1 MLSMLALTKVENE
14 RQRNTLNL
22 IASENYPSPAVLA
35 LLGSQWSNKYGEGY
49 PGKRYYAGN
58 QYTDELETQV
68 QNLALQVFDQTRE
81 YSVNVQVLSG
91 SNANMMVYLAMLEY
105 GDTVM
110 SVSIPNGGHL
120 SHLSAVSNWNKFFKK
135 VHYDVREIEPNTF
148 EIDEEDFVQK
158 LIEHQPKLVI
168 IGFSAYPRRY
178 YFEKLIRL
186 AHEHGALVLADIAHI
201 NGLVA
206 AELHDTPFL
215 AGDAGADFITMTTHK
230 TMRGPRGALLFFKKT
245 YEQIIN
251 KTIFPGTSGGP
262 HFHQIA
268 ATGRALEEI
277 LGVETYP
284 DDVSFVDYSKAV
296 IANTKALE
304 NGLADAGIEIISPT
318 QTHLCL
324 IKLPD
329 TIDSL
334 EMQKILESQGVI
346 TNRNTIPFDPK
357 SAWRPSGLRLGMA
370 ALSSRGISTEQ
381 SFELGT
387 RIGAVIIKGD
397 NMSLYAHELA
407 ANLKWYY

>member
-1 MLSMLALTKVENE
+1 MLALTKVENE
-14 RQRNTLNL
+14 RQRSTLNL

-58 QYTDELETQV
+58 QYTDILETQV
-68 QNLALQVFDQTRE
+68 QNLALQVFDKTGE
-81 YSVNVQVLSG
+81 YGSNVQVLSG
-91 SNANMMVYLAMLEY
+91 SNANIMVYLAMLEY

-148 EIDEEDFVQK
+148 EIDEDDFVQK
-158 LIEHQPKLVI
+158 LIENQPKLVI
-168 IGFSAYPRRY
+168 IGFSAYPRAY
-178 YFEKLIRL
+178 QFEKLIRL
-186 AHEHGALVLADIAHI
+186 AHKHGALVLADIAHI

-277 LGVETYP
+277 LGVEAYP

-304 NGLADAGIEIISPT
+304 NGLANAGIEIISPT

-334 EMQKILESQGVI
+334 EMQKMLESQGVI

-370 ALSSRGISTEQ
+370 ALTSRGISTEQ

-387 RIGAVIIKGD
+387 RIGVVITKGD
-397 NMSLYAHELA
+397 DMSLYAHELA

>member
-58 QYTDELETQV
+58 QYTDILETQV
-68 QNLALQVFDQTRE
+68 QNLALQVFDKTGE
-81 YSVNVQVLSG
+81 YGSNVQVLSG

-148 EIDEEDFVQK
+148 EIDEDDFVQK

-168 IGFSAYPRRY
+168 IGFSAYPRGY
-178 YFEKLIRL
+178 HFEKLIRL
-186 AHEHGALVLADIAHI
+186 AHKHGALVLADIAHI

-215 AGDAGADFITMTTHK
+215 AGDAGADFVTMTTHK

-284 DDVSFVDYSKAV
+284 GDVSFVDYSKAV
-296 IANTKALE
+296 IVNTKSLE
-304 NGLADAGIEIISPT
+304 NGLAAAGIEIISPT

-334 EMQKILESQGVI
+334 EMQKMLECQGVI

-370 ALSSRGISTEQ
+370 ALTSRGISTEQ

-387 RIGAVIIKGD
+387 RIGVAIIKGD
-397 NMSLYAHELA
+397 DMSLYAHELA